1 MNDTI
6 VELCWDK
13 VGTLLVL
20 TLKKSND
27 MFLLAGKEE
36 RNGLFT
42 SENTLA
48 KSQKTGL
55 IS

>member
-1 MNDTI
+1 MLETF
-6 VELCWDK
+6 LGRCWYY
-13 VGTLLVL
+13 VGILLVL
-20 TLKKSND
+20 TLIIAND

-48 KSQKTGL
+48 KDLKKGS